1 MSLPQMDDQTK
12 MLAWK
17 AASNE
22 RDIVVKSLMLDMNRR
37 GILGEF
43 ARMHPATIKRIL
55 TVSGYS
61 TLSGYIDQPVAFE

>member
-1 MSLPQMDDQTK
+1 MPLPQMDDRTMSQ
-12 MLAWK
+12 AWK
-17 AASNE
+17 NACNE
-22 RDIVVKSLMLDMNRR
+22 QHIVIKSLMLDMNRR

-43 ARMHPATIKRIL
+43 ARMHPVTIKRVL